1 MELDPP
7 SSGMASSALP
17 AGITLGDGERL
28 LGQWDFS
35 LRMTGSPVAQILTRF
50 LLTTE
55 RLIVLQ
61 LPTPR
66 VASGL
71 ASRLSLR
78 GASTTFRDEM
88 RKWHVRLDSKLR
100 DLPEPAVGRVEF
112 GHPTALPSDRALI
125 LGTQN
130 FAVGEDPAAEAMAA
144 KMRGQWA
151 AVQALRSEAHE

>member
-61 LPTPR
+61 L
-66 VASGL
+66 

-130 FAVGEDPAAEAMAA
+130 FPVGEDPAAEAMAA

-151 AVQALRSEAHE
+151 AVQALRSESHE